1 MYNACNA
8 RRTLRIVLLLFFVSV
23 NTDAE
28 EYQELINTGTWTLEQ
43 LDRLLAGSSH
53 IEDAA
58 ERINFIS
65 KQFLGVAYKE
75 STLTGDINTPEKLV
89 INLSGVDCFTFL
101 DYVEAMRLSD
111 SCAAFKD
118 NLKKVRYQSGIV
130 SYKTRNHF
138 FTDWIECN
146 AAYVEDVS
154 GQIGAE
160 KTKRVMKVLNREEG
174 GKQLLPGIES
184 KKREISYI
192 PSEAIHD
199 SMLGKLRTG
208 DYVGIYS
215 IKKNL
220 DVTHVGIVI
229 REGDT
234 ILFRHASSEVRMVVD
249 EGFKDYI
256 KNKPGVII
264 VRPRNVKSYQDR

>member
-23 NTDAE
+23 NTAAAE
-28 EYQELINTGTWTLEQ
+28 YKEIVNTGTWTPDG
-43 LDRLLAGSSH
+43 LDKMLAESSRIKGS
-53 IEDAA
+53 D
-58 ERINFIS
+58 ERIDFLS

-138 FTDWIECN
+138 FTDWRECN
-146 AAYVEDVS
+146 AAYIEDVS

-160 KTKRVMKVLNREEG
+160 KTKRVMKVLNGKAG

-199 SMLGKLRTG
+199 SMLDTLRTG

-215 IKKNL
+215 TKNNL
-220 DVTHVGIVI
+220 DVSHVGIVI

-249 EGFKDYI
+249 EDFKDYI

-264 VRPRNVKSYQDR
+264 VRSRNVKSYQDR